1 VSSINSEPSLLSL
14 EKILEKITEVTL
26 QIQQSQSLD
35 EVLQWTIAD
44 VRALLQ
50 TDRVLIY
57 RFLANEDAV
66 IAFESVGSTW
76 EPLIGQLIYDACL
89 QETWAERYRQG
100 QITSIA
106 DIHAGHLHTCH
117 VELLERLQVQ
127 ANLVVPI
134 LNQNNLWGLLIAHH
148 CRSTREWQSLE
159 VQYLQQMALHLGI
172 AIQQAD
178 LQQSYQSLQAEVEQR
193 PIVEA
198 LTDRQETKAALQE
211 REYYY
216 AQILDALQEMVFCK
230 APGSIVVY
238 ANKAACDYYGMTL
251 EELHGITDVP
261 FNQLDFTQ
269 QYLQDDLHVFTT
281 GEVVNRAEEPNQR
294 SDGEIRYF
302 HTIKSPIFDA
312 DGNVSQI
319 VGIARDVTERQQ
331 AESLL
336 RRYERIVS
344 ATTDGVSL
352 VDRNYIYQVVN
363 QTYLAWNQKSY
374 DAIVG
379 HSVSDLLGQE
389 FFETVAKPRLDRC
402 LAGAVQQII
411 ETWQTYADGQRRY
424 IRATYTPYVELDGTI
439 SGVVINLHDLTE
451 LKQVEE
457 ALRLQSTALEACAD
471 IVIITDRQ
479 GNIEWANPA
488 FTKITGYF
496 LEEAIGKN
504 PDELLHSGQHSSHFH
519 QSLWQ
524 TILSGQTWR
533 GEMISRRKDGS
544 LYPEAA
550 TITPV
555 RDAQGNIHHFVA
567 IKQDISDRKQNELAT
582 QQQTERERMIQAIT
596 GRIRQ
601 SLDLNQILYTTV
613 TEVRQ
618 VLAADRVLIYR
629 FNSDWSGVVIA
640 ESISEGWQSL
650 LGIQMANTYFIE
662 TEGQLYLQEKS
673 RAINDIYTAGLAPC
687 HIEMLEQIQ
696 VKAKLVVPI
705 LQENNHLWGLLIAH
719 HCQSP
724 RQWQPFEIAL
734 QQQLATQIAIAI
746 QQSELYEQVQT
757 LNTNLELQVQ
767 ERTAQLQQALDFEA
781 LLKRITDKVRDS
793 LDESQILQTAVQE
806 LATELDIECCDAALY
821 NLEHRTSTVAYE
833 HIHARVTPAKGL
845 VFSMDANPG
854 IYNQLL
860 QGQCIQF
867 CFTSLWTSNYRDTID
882 QQSAIL
888 GCPFQNEQG
897 VIGDMWLFKP
907 QQECFSDAEIRL
919 VQQIANQCAIA
930 LRQSRLYQT
939 AQAQVQELERL
950 NQLKDDF
957 LSTVSHELRSPM
969 SNIKMAT
976 QMLEIS
982 LNHLDILTDKSSP
995 VNRYFNILREEGQR
1009 EINLINDLLDL
1020 ARLDAGTDFLNFTE
1034 VNLQVYLP
1042 HLAETFVERMR
1053 QQQQHFVLQIP
1064 SDLPPL
1070 PTDEPYLERILTEL
1084 LHNACKYTPSGETIT
1099 VSVQAT
1105 TAGMEI
1111 RISNSGV
1118 EISPTEYERIFGKFY
1133 RIPNNDPW
1141 KYGGTGLGLALVKKL
1156 VERLGGNI
1164 GVESGDGQTTFILE
1178 FGFS

>member
-1 VSSINSEPSLLSL
+1 LLSL
-14 EKILEKITEVTL
+14 EKILEKISAITL
-26 QIQQSQSLD
+26 QIQQSQNLK
-35 EVLQWTIAD
+35 EILQWAVAD
-44 VRALLQ
+44 VRTLLQ
-50 TDRVLIY
+50 TDRVLVY
-57 RFLANEDAV
+57 RLLANEDAV
-66 IAFESVGSTW
+66 IACESVGAAW
-76 EPLIGQLIYDACL
+76 RPLIGQLIYDPCL
-89 QETWAERYRQG
+89 QKTWAERYRQG
-100 QITSIA
+100 QITSISN
-106 DIHAGHLHTCH
+106 IHTEHLPTCH
-117 VELLERLQVQ
+117 VDLLKRLQVQ

-134 LNQNNLWGLLIAHH
+134 LNQNNLWGLLIVHH
-148 CRSTREWQSLE
+148 CRSTREWQSVE
-159 VQYLQQMALHLGI
+159 IQYVQQIALHLGI
-172 AIQQAD
+172 AVQQAD
-178 LQQSYQSLQAEVEQR
+178 LQQSYQHVRAELQQR
-193 PIVEA
+193 SGADE
-198 LTDRQETKAALQE
+198 LTDRQQAEATLQE

-269 QYLQDDLHVFTT
+269 QYIQDDLHVFTT
-281 GEVVNRAEEPNQR
+281 GEIINRLEEPNQR

-312 DGNVSQI
+312 NGNVSQI
-319 VGIARDVTERQQ
+319 VGVSRDITERKQ

-344 ATTDGVSL
+344 ATPDGVSL

-363 QTYLAWNQKSY
+363 HTYLAWNQKSY
-374 DAIVG
+374 DEIVG
-379 HSVSDLLGQE
+379 HSVSDLLGQD
-389 FFETVAKPRLDRC
+389 FFESFVKPRIDRC
-402 LAGAVQQII
+402 LNGDAQQVV
-411 ETWQTYADGQRRY
+411 ETWQIYPDGQRRY
-424 IRATYTPYVELDGTI
+424 VRATYTPYAELDGSI
-439 SGVVINLHDLTE
+439 SGVVVNLHDLTE
-451 LKQVEE
+451 FKQVEE

-471 IVIITDRQ
+471 VIIITDRA
-479 GNIEWANPA
+479 GRIEWANPA
-488 FTKITGYF
+488 FTKITGYS
-496 LEEAIGKN
+496 LDEAIGQN
-504 PDELLHSGQHSSHFH
+504 PYILLQSGQHSADFYDT
-519 QSLWQ
+519 LWQ
-524 TILSGQTWR
+524 TILSGQIWR
-533 GEMISRRKDGS
+533 GEMINRRKDGS
-544 LYPEAA
+544 FYTESA

-555 RDAQGNIHHFVA
+555 QNLQGEIHHFVA
-567 IKQDISDRKQNELAT
+567 IKQDISERKQNELAI

-601 SLDLNQILYTTV
+601 SLDLNQILHTTV

-618 VLAADRVLIYR
+618 LLGTDRVLIYR
-629 FNSDWSGVVIA
+629 FNADRSGVVIA
-640 ESISEGWQSL
+640 ESIAEGWRSI
-650 LGIQMANTYFIE
+650 LGLYIADTYFTE
-662 TEGQLYLQEKS
+662 TKGEPYVHGCN
-673 RAINDIYTAGLAPC
+673 RAINDIYTASLAPC
-687 HIEMLEQIQ
+687 HIEMMEQIQ
-696 VKAKLVVPI
+696 VRAKLVVPI
-705 LQENNHLWGLLIAH
+705 LQDNHLWGLLVAH
-719 HCQSP
+719 HCQAP

-746 QQSELYEQVQT
+746 QQSELYEQVQA
-757 LNTNLELQVQ
+757 LNANLELQVQ

-821 NLEHRTSTVAYE
+821 NLEHRTSTVVYE
-833 HIHARVTPAKGL
+833 HIHSRVTPAKGL
-845 VFSMDANPG
+845 VFDMEANLG

-867 CFTSLWTSNYRDTID
+867 CFTPLWTNNYRDTID
-882 QQSAIL
+882 HQSAIL
-888 GCPFQNEQG
+888 SCPFQDEQG

-907 QQECFSDAEIRL
+907 QEECFNDPEIRL

-982 LNHLDILTDKSSP
+982 LKHLDVLADSSSP

-1009 EINLINDLLDL
+1009 EISLINDLLDL
-1020 ARLDAGTDFLNFTE
+1020 ARLDAGTEPLNFTD
-1034 VNLQVYLP
+1034 VDLKAYIPQI
-1042 HLAETFVERMR
+1042 AETFVERMH
-1053 QQQQHFVLQIP
+1053 QQQQQFILQFA
-1064 SDLPPL
+1064 SQLPPFT
-1070 PTDEPYLERILTEL
+1070 TDLSYLERIFTEL
-1084 LHNACKYTPSGETIT
+1084 LHNACKYTPHGETIT
-1099 VSVQAT
+1099 VAVET
-1105 TAGMEI
+1105 GLETVEI

-1118 EISPTEYERIFGKFY
+1118 EISPTEYDRIFSKFY

-1164 GVESGDGQTTFILE
+1164 WVESGAGQTTFILE
-1178 FGFS
+1178 FVLA